1 MSIRGSNCTVSS
13 RRSCDPIPSG
23 LKPPPAV
30 SPRNPPSSRRFLGE
44 DNARGGGPR
53 NDTDDHGKGDGVVL
67 VLSAAVLVIVIDA
80 RDVGRWGWRAGV
92 VDHDRH
98 EFHEKGFGHTRTQR
112 SGARSTLTGRP
123 WGRREG
129 LGGRPWG
136 QSIWGRPWGQG
147 LGDRAS
153 GPWELRPWGRRA
165 LGTGDGGP
173 WGQSINHRGR
183 APPSEGR
190 GVS

>member
-1 MSIRGSNCTVSS
+1 M
-13 RRSCDPIPSG
+13 
-23 LKPPPAV
+23 
-30 SPRNPPSSRRFLGE
+30 
-44 DNARGGGPR
+44 
-53 NDTDDHGKGDGVVL
+53 L

-129 LGGRPWG
+129 LGRPWGRPWEALGTGLGRPWGQSESAEALGTERKRRDKRTGHGLGRPWG
-136 QSIWGRPWGQG
+136 QSIWA
-147 LGDRAS
+147 LGV
-153 GPWELRPWGRRA
+153 EA
-165 LGTGDGGP
+165 LGTEGLGGP

-183 APPSEGR
+183 APHR
-190 GVS
+190 RVVA